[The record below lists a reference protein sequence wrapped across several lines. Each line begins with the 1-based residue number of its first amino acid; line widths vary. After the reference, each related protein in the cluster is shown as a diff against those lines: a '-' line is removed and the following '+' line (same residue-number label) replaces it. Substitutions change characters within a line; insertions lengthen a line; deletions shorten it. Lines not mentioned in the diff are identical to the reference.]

1 MVLVEARRRAEMGI
15 AGWWFQ
21 LVLQHNVG
29 YISISAPVDDHSSG
43 VGTLITKAAD
53 RMREP
58 KVVLVLAKNKFGL
71 DQNTLW

>member
-58 KVVLVLAKNKFGL
+58 KVVLVLAKNKFG
-71 DQNTLW
+71 